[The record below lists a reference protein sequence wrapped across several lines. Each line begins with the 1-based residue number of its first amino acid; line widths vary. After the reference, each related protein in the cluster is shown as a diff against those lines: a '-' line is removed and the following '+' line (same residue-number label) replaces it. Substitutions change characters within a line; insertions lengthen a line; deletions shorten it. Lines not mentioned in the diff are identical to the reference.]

1 MSGAFKK
8 GWLGGGLSKRP
19 PMTEH
24 KLLSAGPTEPW
35 SIREKLCLAS
45 SVMRSG
51 DQNWVSV
58 SRAIKPFAEPGR
70 PPDWFSQKHCASQY
84 SELLET
90 TETPKRK
97 RGEKGEVVE
106 TVEDV
111 IVRKLTAER
120 VEELKKM
127 IKETQEKYR
136 QLKRDAELIQ
146 AGHMDHRLEEL
157 CNDIVVKKR
166 MEEEEAEVKRKATDA
181 AYQARQAVKNTSR
194 RPPGIMV
201 RSPAGS
207 TSPGAD
213 YSLGDLS
220 QPTLEEASPG
230 VTPGT
235 LPSTPVASFI
245 GIPDTPM
252 GSTSLDAPMTPV
264 TDDSAQ
270 KKMLGQ
276 KATPPPSPLLSE
288 LLKKGSLLPTSP
300 RLVGES
306 DMTVVSGHTSS
317 SGLLLEVGGVLPGLH
332 GGEMQ
337 SASTTVP
344 ASPAASVS
352 QPNTCVSMEAVPDP
366 HTVTVSMD
374 SSEISMIIDS
384 IKKDCLGS
392 GASGAVGTSKDHS
405 INGKEDLDL
414 AEKMDIAVSYTGE
427 ELDFETV
434 GDIIAIIEDKVD
446 DHSEVLDVAAVEAF
460 CEEIEDPQSLTDPW
474 EHPLQREHPIQQE
487 HEKQSQIPPMAVT
500 VKQERPDC
508 EESEAKGIRDLMSIG
523 DLGTEIKTE
532 PSEQGQIHLS
542 PGEASALA
550 TRTSETP
557 EDEET
562 RVAGLE
568 CSEME
573 MESSK
578 VEMDHGTVKTELPP
592 DDDTSSPHAPSAS
605 EDSSQADLH
614 HKYELSESM
623 KEEAQALF
631 ENQLKGEED
640 EEDGASEAASLEE
653 PKEEDQGEGYLSEMD
668 NEPPVSESD
677 DGFSIHNAPLQSHT
691 LADSI
696 PSSPA
701 SSQFSVCS
709 EDQEAIQAQKIWK
722 KAIML
727 VWRAAANHRYANV
740 FLQPVTD
747 DIAPGYHSIVQRPMD
762 LSTIKK
768 NIENGLIRTTAEFQR
783 DIMLMFQNAVMY
795 NSSDHD
801 VYHMAVE
808 MQRDVLEQIQQFLA
822 TQLIMQTSESGISA
836 KSLRGRDSTRKQDAS
851 EKDSVPMGSPAF
863 LLSLFDGGTRG
874 RRCAIEADMKM
885 KK

>member
-1 MSGAFKK
+1 MAAGTGK
-8 GWLGGGLSKRP
+8 
-19 PMTEH
+19 H
-24 KLLSAGPTEPW
+24 KLLNAGPTEPW

-157 CNDIVVKKR
+157 YNDIVVKKR

-181 AYQARQAVKNTSR
+181 AYQARQAVKNPSR
-194 RPPGIMV
+194 RLPGMMV

-213 YSLGDLS
+213 YALGDLS
-220 QPTLEEASPG
+220 QPSVEEASPG
-230 VTPGT
+230 V
-235 LPSTPVASFI
+235 
-245 GIPDTPM
+245 
-252 GSTSLDAPMTPV
+252 
-264 TDDSAQ
+264 
-270 KKMLGQ
+270 
-276 KATPPPSPLLSE
+276 
-288 LLKKGSLLPTSP
+288 
-300 RLVGES
+300 GES
-306 DMTVVSGHTSS
+306 EMSIVSGHASS
-317 SGLLLEVGGVLPGLH
+317 SGILLEVGGVLPLLH

-337 SASTTVP
+337 PASTTVP
-344 ASPAASVS
+344 ASPAASGAPTLSRLLEAGPTQFTTSLASFSAVASEPPAKLLPPPVESVSQATLVMVPTLQAPPAATPAATPESVATVS

-405 INGKEDLDL
+405 MDGKEDLDL
-414 AEKMDIAVSYTGE
+414 AEKMDIAVSYTGEEPSYTGE

-446 DHSEVLDVAAVEAF
+446 DHPEVLDVAAVEAALSF
-460 CEEIEDPQSLTDPW
+460 CEEIEDPQSLTGPW
-474 EHPLQREHPIQQE
+474 EHPLQREQPIQQE
-487 HEKQSQIPPMAVT
+487 HEKQNPLPQMAVT

-523 DLGTEIKTE
+523 DLGADIKVE
-532 PSEQGQIHLS
+532 PLEQGQVHLGS
-542 PGEASALA
+542 EEASARAARMSDAPEL
-550 TRTSETP
+550 RGPIS

-562 RVAGLE
+562 AVAGLE
-568 CSEME
+568 GSEME
-573 MESSK
+573 MESAK
-578 VEMDHGTVKTELPP
+578 DEMDHSTVKTELPP
-592 DDDTSSPHAPSAS
+592 DDETSSPHAPSVS

-631 ENQLKGEED
+631 EHQMKGEED

-653 PKEEDQGEGYLSEMD
+653 PKEEDPGEGYLSEMD

>member
-1 MSGAFKK
+1 MATGTGK
-8 GWLGGGLSKRP
+8 
-19 PMTEH
+19 H
-24 KLLSAGPTEPW
+24 KLLNIGPTEPW

-58 SRAIKPFAEPGR
+58 SRAIKPFAEPAR

-97 RGEKGEVVE
+97 RGERGEVVE

-111 IVRKLTAER
+111 IVRKLTTER
-120 VEELKKM
+120 IEELKKL
-127 IKETQEKYR
+127 IKETQDKYR
-136 QLKRDAELIQ
+136 KLKKEAELIQ
-146 AGHMDHRLEEL
+146 SGHMDSKLDDVW
-157 CNDIVVKKR
+157 NDIVTKKKQD
-166 MEEEEAEVKRKATDA
+166 EEEAEMKKKATDA
-181 AYQARQAVKNTSR
+181 AYQARQAAKNIPRRSSSTIGRTSL
-194 RPPGIMV
+194 
-201 RSPAGS
+201 GS
-207 TSPGAD
+207 SSPGGEFG
-213 YSLGDLS
+213 LGDLTPNS
-220 QPTLEEASPG
+220 TEEGNMGVSEGEMTL
-230 VTPGT
+230 
-235 LPSTPVASFI
+235 
-245 GIPDTPM
+245 
-252 GSTSLDAPMTPV
+252 GSNTIT
-264 TDDSAQ
+264 
-270 KKMLGQ
+270 
-276 KATPPPSPLLSE
+276 
-288 LLKKGSLLPTSP
+288 GSNVLMD
-300 RLVGES
+300 V
-306 DMTVVSGHTSS
+306 
-317 SGLLLEVGGVLPGLH
+317 GVLPSLH
-332 GGEMQ
+332 GGELHPI
-337 SASTTVP
+337 SGTIP
-344 ASPAASVS
+344 ASPAASVTQQEDS
-352 QPNTCVSMEAVPDP
+352 DSTSDP
-366 HTVTVSMD
+366 HAVSVSMD
-374 SSEISMIIDS
+374 NSDISMIIDS
-384 IKKDCLGS
+384 INKECLGTGEGS
-392 GASGAVGTSKDHS
+392 TPSKDES
-405 INGKEDLDL
+405 SDSKGDLDL

-446 DHSEVLDVAAVEAF
+446 DHPEVLDVAAVEAALSF
-460 CEEIEDPQSLTDPW
+460 CEENDDPQALGGPW
-474 EHPLQREHPIQQE
+474 DQAVQE
-487 HEKQSQIPPMAVT
+487 HT
-500 VKQERPDC
+500 VKQEALPKSLIPGPKETDTIMNIM
-508 EESEAKGIRDLMSIG
+508 ELTD
-523 DLGTEIKTE
+523 IKAE
-532 PSEQGQIHLS
+532 PSEPEMELSQSEGTSVSPHSAFQLKS
-542 PGEASALA
+542 PGEEFSDATKPPVKEEEDVLDHQMKMEEPQSENSQSEPFSNEDEKGMPSLESPSVNDPMKSEPLAASQNKYFIQDSQGEEEEEEEDV
-550 TRTSETP
+550 TSE
-557 EDEET
+557 
-562 RVAGLE
+562 VG
-568 CSEME
+568 
-573 MESSK
+573 
-578 VEMDHGTVKTELPP
+578 
-592 DDDTSSPHAPSAS
+592 SP
-605 EDSSQADLH
+605 
-614 HKYELSESM
+614 
-623 KEEAQALF
+623 
-631 ENQLKGEED
+631 
-640 EEDGASEAASLEE
+640 EE
-653 PKEEDQGEGYLSEMD
+653 PKEEEAGEEYLSEMD
-668 NEPPVSESD
+668 NEPPISESD
-677 DGFSIHNAPLQSHT
+677 DGFSIHNAQLQSHT

-701 SSQFSVCS
+701 SSQFSICS

-768 NIENGLIRTTAEFQR
+768 NIETGLIRSTAEFQR